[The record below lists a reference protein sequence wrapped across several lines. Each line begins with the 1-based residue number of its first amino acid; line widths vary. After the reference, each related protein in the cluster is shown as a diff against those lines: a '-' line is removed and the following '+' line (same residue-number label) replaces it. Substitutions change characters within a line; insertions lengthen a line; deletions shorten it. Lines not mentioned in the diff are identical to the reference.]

1 MLHDARSPFSVVAC
15 SGCTFKAKDCA
26 ETYAWIIPDLVSS
39 ANGKLNRKGV
49 KRATGVDSCSD
60 LRPTSIMRWVTLV
73 GKNHWVSSPQSRFSQ
88 FLLFIVTSNAFARE
102 PLLKLPVAIC
112 TGIGMVVWVS
122 WTGPFAY
129 NARNKMLGF
138 IKKYADPTVKSDF
151 ELKQIHHS
159 NHQRSPIAIGLL
171 KKGKYANGQR
181 LTQLIQAVA
190 SQEDPQNL
198 DTHSYDWRYYSVWAT
213 NPAFCLYIHIIRV
226 YYYMIICG
234 DPIRIKKYADVLLL
248 QIYTVDREGGANIA
262 TEPWAVQ

>member
-39 ANGKLNRKGV
+39 ANDKLNRKGV

-73 GKNHWVSSPQSRFSQ
+73 GKNHWVQVPKAGSPNSCYFSQ
-88 FLLFIVTSNAFARE
+88 SYSVIVIVTSNAFARE
-102 PLLKLPVAIC
+102 PSLKLPVAIC

-138 IKKYADPTVKSDF
+138 IKK
-151 ELKQIHHS
+151 
-159 NHQRSPIAIGLL
+159 
-171 KKGKYANGQR
+171 
-181 LTQLIQAVA
+181 
-190 SQEDPQNL
+190 
-198 DTHSYDWRYYSVWAT
+198 
-213 NPAFCLYIHIIRV
+213 
-226 YYYMIICG
+226 
-234 DPIRIKKYADVLLL
+234 
-248 QIYTVDREGGANIA
+248 
-262 TEPWAVQ
+262 